1 MKTAIVGIGNILQ
14 KDDGVG
20 VWVIQELMNEGL
32 EGVEIVDA
40 GTAVYDL
47 IPTFMENERLI
58 IVDSLRAGH
67 EPGTIYRLT
76 ADELKWRE
84 GKSSLHEIH
93 FLDLQ
98 KMIQKLGHHPEITV
112 IGIEPEEI
120 CYHLGL
126 TETLAHKIPQV
137 ITVIKEELGYSKS
150 GRQEHA

>member
-20 VWVIQELMNEGL
+20 VWVIQQLQEEGL

-47 IPTFMENERLI
+47 LPTFMENERLI
-58 IVDSLRAGH
+58 VVDSLKADH
-67 EPGTIYRLT
+67 APGTIYRLT

-93 FLDLQ
+93 FLDLL
-98 KMIQKLGHHPEITV
+98 KMIQKLGHHPEVTV

-126 TETLAHKIPQV
+126 SESVADKIPQI
-137 ITVIKEELGYSKS
+137 ITLLKKEIGYSKS
-150 GRQEHA
+150 GRQ